1 MSSFKPEAIDLSHH
15 LSDLAKAR
23 DTSPLKGLFKYWGRP
38 GIISLAGGTP
48 SPAYFPFSDISA
60 NVLAANSFPVER
72 EQESTSL
79 SWFWKLLGAGK
90 ERTTAVT
97 IPKYSVRP
105 EDLNLATALQYGMSS
120 GLPQLQRIVKEFSDK
135 VYTPGYENYQILLH
149 AGNTDAWNKVVT
161 TLCNP
166 GEGVLVSKW
175 TYPSAMASMKPY
187 NIKPVPVEIDGEGMR
202 SDALRTVLT
211 EWDKIARGMPRPRV
225 IYAVPIGEN
234 PTGTT
239 TRAARKKEIYQIC
252 VEFGSMCF
260 QVEDDPYFILQ
271 EGPYVSKSHRTSH
284 SQSPRDSALD
294 EEAQFIAS
302 LEPSYLKF
310 DYEGRVIRLDTLSK
324 ARNPPL
330 TLQQPLIRWYT
341 CNPMFA
347 ERLERASETS
357 TQAPCGFG
365 QASSSSLVTATL
377 LEWGYEGY
385 IRWLKG
391 LRLQYTM
398 RRDFFVDCLTEEFQL
413 AVTAGT
419 SGMFEGCQV
428 YHGFAKPKRSLTG
441 YFNEKTP
448 TIGNALFSF
457 VPPTSGMFVW
467 LKIHFDQHP
476 AFNKLGAESL
486 ELKLWTELAEAG
498 VLLGPGTLLVCPSLI
513 AFLKPCFLGAMF
525 SPTQDWSSERS
536 GHFRISFSMLEN
548 DDMKKAV
555 TIFGRVIRKFM
566 GV

>member
-1 MSSFKPEAIDLSHH
+1 
-15 LSDLAKAR
+15 
-23 DTSPLKGLFKYWGRP
+23 
-38 GIISLAGGTP
+38 
-48 SPAYFPFSDISA
+48 
-60 NVLAANSFPVER
+60 
-72 EQESTSL
+72 
-79 SWFWKLLGAGK
+79 
-90 ERTTAVT
+90 
-97 IPKYSVRP
+97 
-105 EDLNLATALQYGMSS
+105 ALQYGMSS
-120 GLPQLQRIVKEFSDK
+120 GLPQLQKIVKEFSDK

-187 NIKPVPVEIDGEGMR
+187 NIKPVPIEIDGEGMR

-211 EWDKIARGMPRPRV
+211 EWDETARGMPRPRV

-234 PTGTT
+234 PTGTNSGAVNNVHIVLS
-239 TRAARKKEIYQIC
+239 R
-252 VEFGSMCF
+252 GSLCF

-271 EGPYVSKSHRTSH
+271 EGPYVPKSHRTSQ
-284 SQSPRDSALD
+284 SQSPRGSGLD

-310 DYEGRVIRLDTLSK
+310 DYQGRVTIAPGCRLG
-324 ARNPPL
+324 
-330 TLQQPLIRWYT
+330 WYT
-341 CNPMFA
+341 CNPMFV

-365 QASSSSLVTATL
+365 QSLVTATL

-391 LRLQYTM
+391 TVTTPNHANLMFCFKASVCSIRCAATSLSTGGG
-398 RRDFFVDCLTEEFQL
+398 FQL

-428 YHGFAKPKRSLTG
+428 YHGFAKPKRSLTR
-441 YFNEKTP
+441 YYNEKTP
-448 TIGNALFSF
+448 TIGNALVCS
-457 VPPTSGMFVW
+457 PYVW
-467 LKIHFDQHP
+467 DVCL
-476 AFNKLGAESL
+476 
-486 ELKLWTELAEAG
+486 ELAEDG
-498 VLLGPGTLLVCPSLI
+498 VLVWPWCHV
-513 AFLKPCFLGAMF
+513 

-536 GHFRISFSMLEN
+536 GHFRISVSMLEN

-555 TIFGRVIRKFM
+555 TIFGGVIRKFM